1 MAETYENV
9 IQPIPQPIIASEAG
23 AATRKRLP
31 QWTKILLTAFAV
43 VWASFYWKTYGPT
56 NFLYFCDV
64 ALIMTVVAIWTE
76 SALLAS
82 TAAVGI
88 LVPQAFWC
96 VDFFAEL
103 SGNSLSG
110 MTSYMFDEKIPLFA
124 RGLSFFHFWLPFLL
138 VWMVWKLGYDRR
150 APVGWTLLGWALL
163 LVCYFAMPAPPT
175 AEGVDPNIPVN
186 INYVHGFSDEAPQTL
201 MPPGMYLALMFVL
214 LPLAVCLPAHALLDK
229 YITRRDQEPTIA

>member
-1 MAETYENV
+1 MADTLEKVATE
-9 IQPIPQPIIASEAG
+9 ASSTTVSR
-23 AATRKRLP
+23 ATSEKRLP
-31 QWTKILLTAFAV
+31 LWTKILLTAFAV

-88 LVPQAFWC
+88 LVPQAFW
-96 VDFFAEL
+96 VIDFLTEL
-103 SGNSLSG
+103 SGNHLSG
-110 MTSYMFDEKIPLFA
+110 MTSYMFDKRIPLFA

-163 LVCYFAMPAPPT
+163 LVCYFLMPAPPS

-186 INYVHGFSDEAPQTL
+186 INYVYGFNDEAPQTFL
-201 MPPGMYLALMFVL
+201 PQWIYLSLMFVL
-214 LPLAVCLPAHALLDK
+214 LPLLVCLPAHALLK
-229 YITRRDQEPTIA
+229 SWQLSHPQTSEPPA

>member
-1 MAETYENV
+1 MANSLTNPA
-9 IQPIPQPIIASEAG
+9 ITAA
-23 AATRKRLP
+23 AATRTKCLP
-31 QWTKILLTAFAV
+31 LWTKILLTAFAV

-88 LVPQAFWC
+88 LVPQAFWV
-96 VDFFAEL
+96 VDFLTEL
-103 SGNSLSG
+103 SGNHLSG
-110 MTSYMFDEKIPLFA
+110 MTSYMFDERIPLFA
-124 RGLSFFHFWLPFLL
+124 RCLSFFHFWLPFLL

-150 APVGWTLLGWALL
+150 APMGWTLLGWALL
-163 LVCYFAMPAPPT
+163 LVCYFLMPAPPS

-186 INYVHGFSDEAPQTL
+186 INYVYGFSDEAPQTFL
-201 MPPGMYLALMFVL
+201 PQWIYLSLMFVL
-214 LPLAVCLPAHALLDK
+214 LPLLVCLPAHALLK
-229 YITRRDQEPTIA
+229 RWQLSHPQTSEPPA

>member
-1 MAETYENV
+1 MADARDNV
-9 IQPIPQPIIASEAG
+9 TTG
-23 AATRKRLP
+23 APPTAVARATREKRLP
-31 QWTKILLTAFAV
+31 LWTKILLTAFAV
-43 VWASFYWKTYGPT
+43 VWAAFYWKTYGPT

-88 LVPQAFWC
+88 LVPQTFWV

-103 SGNSLSG
+103 SGNRLSG
-110 MTSYMFDEKIPLFA
+110 VTSYMFDEKIPLFA

-150 APVGWTLLGWALL
+150 APVGWTLIGWALL
-163 LVCYFAMPAPPT
+163 LVCYFLMPAPPT
-175 AEGVDPNIPVN
+175 AAGVDPNIPVN
-186 INYVHGFSDEAPQTL
+186 INYVYGFSDEAPQTFL
-201 MPPGMYLALMFVL
+201 PQWLYLTLMFLL
-214 LPLAVCLPAHALLDK
+214 LPTLVCLPAHALLKRWHRSFPPAGDPV
-229 YITRRDQEPTIA
+229 T